1 MPDWI
6 QTTQLKLKR
15 KIYFRAD
22 ASGGIG
28 YGHFIRSLA
37 LADMLKDDF
46 SCTFF
51 TVHPTDYQVGELE
64 KVCDYVALNEE
75 TKFDDFLSYLKGNE
89 IVVLD
94 NYFYTTDYHTQ
105 IKAKGCKLVCIDDP
119 HCIRYN
125 CDVLIS
131 HGFVFPSD
139 FDVHASTIIKTGVE
153 WALLRKPFLKKT
165 NWNRNRE
172 NAIVVNFGGSDPYNV
187 TERIVSQ
194 LVGLQLPYKIRVILG
209 DRVYLSEK
217 CREGVE
223 ILHNLT
229 AEQMAELFDTA
240 AIGFLSAST
249 VCIEGLS
256 RGLPMIVGYY
266 VDNQEKGYQ
275 RMAEQNV
282 ISPIGDLRRLAASDI
297 IAAINYFS
305 QMNHIDIHP
314 ELIKNKYI
322 KLFSEL

>member
-1 MPDWI
+1 MVN
-6 QTTQLKLKR
+6 KR
-15 KIYFRAD
+15 KVFFRAD
-22 ASGGIG
+22 ASGRIG

-37 LADMLKDDF
+37 LADMLKEKF

-64 KVCDYVALNEE
+64 KVCDYVALSED
-75 TKFDDFLSYLKGNE
+75 TKFEDFLTYLRGNE

-94 NYFYTTDYHTQ
+94 NYFNITDYQTR
-105 IKAKGCKLVCIDDP
+105 IREKGCRLVCIDDP
-119 HCIRYN
+119 HGIRYN
-125 CDVLIS
+125 CDVLVS
-131 HGFVFPSD
+131 HGFVSPAD
-139 FDVHASTIIKTGVE
+139 FDVPSTTIIKTGVE

-165 NWNRNRE
+165 NINGVRE
-172 NAIVVNFGGSDPYNV
+172 DTIVVSFGGSDPYNV

-194 LVGLQLPYKIRVILG
+194 LLGLQLPYKINVILG

-229 AEQMAELFDTA
+229 AEQMAELFETA
-240 AIGFLSAST
+240 ALGFFSAST
-249 VCIEGLS
+249 VCFEGLS

-275 RMAEQNV
+275 RMAAQNV
-282 ISPIGDLRRLAASDI
+282 ISPIGDLRLSTPADI
-297 IAAINYFS
+297 IAAKNYLT
-305 QMNHIDIHP
+305 QMNFIDIHP
-314 ELIKNKYI
+314 ELIKDKYI

>member
-1 MPDWI
+1 MK
-6 QTTQLKLKR
+6 Q
-15 KIYFRAD
+15 KIFFRAD

-37 LADMLKDDF
+37 LADMLKEDF

-64 KVCDYVALNEE
+64 KVCEYVVLSEE
-75 TKFDDFLSYLKGNE
+75 TKFDDFLTYLSGDE

-94 NYFYTTDYHTQ
+94 NYFYTTDYQTR
-105 IKAKGCKLVCIDDP
+105 IREKGCRLVCIDDP
-119 HCIRYN
+119 HGIQYN

-131 HGFVFPSD
+131 HGFVFPTD
-139 FDVHASTIIKTGVE
+139 FDVLPSTIIKTGIE
-153 WALLRKPFLKKT
+153 WALLRSPFLKKA
-165 NWNRNRE
+165 NRNCNRE
-172 NAIVVNFGGSDPYNV
+172 NTIVVNFGGSDPYNV

-194 LVGLQLPYKIRVILG
+194 LLGLQLPYKIQVILG
-209 DRVYLSEK
+209 DRVFLSEK

-229 AEQMAELFDTA
+229 AEQMAKLFETSA
-240 AIGFLSAST
+240 LGLFSAST

-275 RMAEQNV
+275 RMTEQNV
-282 ISPIGDLRRLAASDI
+282 ISPIGDLRLSTPADILLAKS
-297 IAAINYFS
+297 YLS
-305 QMNHIDIHP
+305 QMNYIDIHP

>member
-1 MPDWI
+1 M
-6 QTTQLKLKR
+6 LKR
-15 KIYFRAD
+15 KIFFRAD
-22 ASGGIG
+22 ASAEIG

-51 TVHPTDYQVGELE
+51 TVHPTEYQSGELK
-64 KVCDYVALNEE
+64 KVCKCVALKEE
-75 TKFDDFLSYLKGNE
+75 TNNEVFLSMLSGNE

-94 NYFYTTDYHTQ
+94 NYFYTTDYQTQ
-105 IKAKGCKLVCIDDP
+105 IREKGCRLVCIDDP
-119 HCIRYN
+119 HGIQYN

-131 HGFVFPSD
+131 HGFVFPTD
-139 FDVHASTIIKTGVE
+139 FEAPSSSIIKTGVE
-153 WALLRKPFLKKT
+153 WALLRKPFLRKT
-165 NWNRNRE
+165 NRTSNRE
-172 NAIVVNFGGSDPYNV
+172 NTIVVNFGGSDPYNV

-194 LVGLQLPYKIRVILG
+194 LLGLQLPYKIRVILG
-209 DRVYLSEK
+209 DRVFLSEN

-229 AEQMAELFDTA
+229 AEQMADLFETA
-240 AIGFLSAST
+240 AIGFFSAST

-266 VDNQEKGYQ
+266 IDNQEKGYQ
-275 RMAEQNV
+275 RMAAQKV
-282 ISPIGDLRRLAASDI
+282 ISPIGDLRQSTPADI
-297 IAAINYFS
+297 ITAKNYLS
-305 QMNHIDIHP
+305 QMNPIEIHP

>member
-1 MPDWI
+1 ME
-6 QTTQLKLKR
+6 R

-37 LADMLKDDF
+37 LADMLKNDF
-46 SCTFF
+46 SCTLF
-51 TVHPTDYQVGELE
+51 TVHPTEYQLGELK
-64 KVCDYVALNEE
+64 KVCKYIALKEE
-75 TKFDDFLSYLKGNE
+75 TKFEDFLSMLSGDE

-94 NYFYTTDYHTQ
+94 NYFYTTDYQTQ
-105 IKAKGCKLVCIDDP
+105 IREKGCRLVCIDDP
-119 HCIRYN
+119 HGIQYD

-131 HGFVFPSD
+131 HGFVFPDD
-139 FDVHASTIIKTGVE
+139 FDAPSSTIVKTGVE
-153 WALLRKPFLKKT
+153 WALLRRPFLKKT
-165 NWNRNRE
+165 SRNGIRE
-172 NAIVVNFGGSDPYNV
+172 NTIVVNFGGSDPYNV

-194 LVGLQLPYKIRVILG
+194 LLGLQLPYKLRVILG
-209 DRVYLSEK
+209 DRVYLSET
-217 CREGVE
+217 CRKGVE
-223 ILHNLT
+223 LLHNLS
-229 AEQMAELFDTA
+229 AEQMADLFDNSS
-240 AIGFLSAST
+240 IGFFSAST

-282 ISPIGDLRRLAASDI
+282 ISPIGDLRQSTPTDI
-297 IAAINYFS
+297 IIAKDYLN

>member
-1 MPDWI
+1 
-6 QTTQLKLKR
+6 
-15 KIYFRAD
+15 
-22 ASGGIG
+22 
-28 YGHFIRSLA
+28 
-37 LADMLKDDF
+37 MLKDDF

-51 TVHPTDYQVGELE
+51 TVHPTEYQLGELK

-75 TKFDDFLSYLKGNE
+75 TKFEDFLTYIKGNE

-94 NYFYTTDYHTQ
+94 NYFYTPEYHTQ

-119 HCIRYN
+119 HGIQYN

-131 HGFVFPSD
+131 HGFVSPKDFEVPS
-139 FDVHASTIIKTGVE
+139 STIIKTGIE

-165 NWNRNRE
+165 NRADIRE

-194 LVGLQLPYKIRVILG
+194 LLGLQLPYIIRVILG

-229 AEQMAELFDTA
+229 AEQMADLFETA
-240 AIGFLSAST
+240 ALGFFSAST

-282 ISPIGDLRRLAASDI
+282 ISPIGNLKQSTPADI
-297 IAAINYFS
+297 ITAKDYLN
-305 QMNHIDIHP
+305 QMNYIDIHP
-314 ELIKNKYI
+314 ELIQNKYI
-322 KLFSEL
+322 KLFSEI